1 VKQWSYSR
9 LQTYAQCP
17 MQFRLKY
24 VEGQKGTTSPAALRG
39 SQVHEFCELYARHCH
54 AAGVE
59 TDWSAGR
66 ELLASYPDEVRTIGE
81 TFIETTQF
89 DWNLTVADGESVERE
104 FEVALPGDLGTLR
117 GRCDLVLWNEYDG
130 ALIVTDYKSGW
141 SPRVKPDFCPPQLE
155 LYAWAMQQTFDEVN
169 TVVGIYRYLGNN
181 RSYEWTLWEP
191 TPNWATSLVRRIEA
205 DDDYRA
211 TPGAACEWCDFT
223 HCCPLVLADPLTAI
237 TSEAQA
243 QEALRQQLATDAR
256 NKALRDALNKWSKT
270 HDAVVADDWEAAK
283 MPPECV
289 EEVAPGEW
297 RYTDRLEPRE
307 GVTTQDA
314 VKQLSAAGMSNVDSL
329 VIPASFDGKKTLKAL
344 GEYEEVEDPFGDGVE
359 DPVAKVLRD
368 LFEFPRWNGSERFA
382 IRKVKHEAE
391 EEAA

>member
-1 VKQWSYSR
+1 
-9 LQTYAQCP
+9 
-17 MQFRLKY
+17 
-24 VEGQKGTTSPAALRG
+24 
-39 SQVHEFCELYARHCH
+39 
-54 AAGVE
+54 
-59 TDWSAGR
+59 
-66 ELLASYPDEVRTIGE
+66 VRRIA
-81 TFIETTQF
+81 
-89 DWNLTVADGESVERE
+89 ADGE
-104 FEVALPGDLGTLR
+104 
-117 GRCDLVLWNEYDG
+117 C
-130 ALIVTDYKSGW
+130 
-141 SPRVKPDFCPPQLE
+141 
-155 LYAWAMQQTFDEVN
+155 
-169 TVVGIYRYLGNN
+169 
-181 RSYEWTLWEP
+181 
-191 TPNWATSLVRRIEA
+191 
-205 DDDYRA
+205 RA
-211 TPGAACEWCDFT
+211 TPGTACEWCDFT

-237 TSEAQA
+237 TTQAQA
-243 QEALRQQLATDAR
+243 EEALRQQLATDAR

-270 HDAVVADDWEAAK
+270 HDAVVADGWEAAK

-329 VIPASFDGKKTLKAL
+329 VIPASFDGKKVLKAQ
-344 GEYEEVEDPFGDGVE
+344 GEYEEAEDPFGDGVE